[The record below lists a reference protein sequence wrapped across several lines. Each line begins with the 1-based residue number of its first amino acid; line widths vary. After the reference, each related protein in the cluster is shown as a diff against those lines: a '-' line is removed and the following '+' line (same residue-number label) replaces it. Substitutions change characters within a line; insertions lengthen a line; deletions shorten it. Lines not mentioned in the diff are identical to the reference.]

1 MPKNSLAVF
10 AVFSLLCACSH
21 SRTVTTQ
28 NGASVTVDQAKDG
41 AGSVHA
47 VGKDGTSVDINVSKK
62 VTDYPGDVPLY
73 QGVST
78 MDMKSPEKHARV
90 LVLQTPDPMDKISNF
105 YKSQFDDKGWKVEA
119 TMTTDKMVMYK
130 ASKDNR
136 EMVVQVGSDG
146 GKQTISQTLADK

>member
-1 MPKNSLAVF
+1 
-10 AVFSLLCACSH
+10 
-21 SRTVTTQ
+21 
-28 NGASVTVDQAKDG
+28 
-41 AGSVHA
+41 
-47 VGKDGTSVDINVSKK
+47 
-62 VTDYPGDVPLY
+62 
-73 QGVST
+73 

-90 LVLQTPDPMDKISNF
+90 LVLQTPDSMDKISNF
-105 YKSQFDDKGWKVEA
+105 YKSQFDAKGWKVEA